1 MDADQNVVIAWIV
14 NYLQSSEY
22 RIGPGGP
29 PVTLQPNSDAQR
41 DALAKII
48 SSISATS
55 SARRQAAAL
64 IQGQAGQIIR
74 WANFSPDGRLV
85 LAGFEDPS
93 VGVMTSATVFRVSD
107 LTPIL
112 RVRSQ
117 GFIRDSLWLQD
128 SKILAILESTER
140 MKMTPWGLLSA
151 LSGHPIQLQTYYI
164 RWLDVD
170 SRSDI
175 RVKITDGV
183 ENGEGELHL
192 SPNVH

>member
-22 RIGPGGP
+22 RIAPGGP

-48 SSISATS
+48 SSSSAMS

-64 IQGQAGQIIR
+64 IHGQAGQIIR

-85 LAGFEDPS
+85 LAGFEDLP
-93 VGVMTSATVFRVSD
+93 VGVMNSATVFRVSD

-128 SKILAILESTER
+128 SKILAMLESTER
-140 MKMTPWGLLSA
+140 MKMTQWGLLSA
-151 LSGHPIQLQTYYI
+151 RRPTPRLLHAFVRHILVI
-164 RWLDVD
+164 VLLLV
-170 SRSDI
+170 SD
-175 RVKITDGV
+175 
-183 ENGEGELHL
+183 
-192 SPNVH
+192 